1 METKMTYE
9 EIFHTMTGEEVRYSL
24 DAHQEANRR
33 LQISLDNAEK
43 SYTRQHEE
51 IKSLQTRLAE
61 YAEANR
67 RLLRMLQN
75 EEVASQNAEEE
86 IERLKAELA

>member
-1 METKMTYE
+1 METFTE
-9 EIFHTMTGEEVRYSL
+9 Q
-24 DAHQEANRR
+24 DQ
-33 LQISLDNAEK
+33 
-43 SYTRQHEE
+43 E

-86 IERLKAELA
+86 IERLKAELKEKNQ